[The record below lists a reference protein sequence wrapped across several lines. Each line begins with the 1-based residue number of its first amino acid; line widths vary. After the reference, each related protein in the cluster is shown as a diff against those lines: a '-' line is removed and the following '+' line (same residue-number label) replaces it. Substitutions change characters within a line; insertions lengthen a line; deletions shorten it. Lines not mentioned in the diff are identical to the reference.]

1 MYVNIIILGAI
12 PSGSL
17 GLVQFK
23 ISIWSFTS
31 SSVIKKSGQVFTGLI
46 FSVGRS
52 GSSSICKTINDN
64 YSNFLSTINRVCD
77 KHIPSKVVVIR
88 PDDKPFMNNSIRTGQ

>member
-1 MYVNIIILGAI
+1 MMDWDTCLRILGATS
-12 PSGSL
+12 SGPL

-23 ISIWSFTS
+23 ISSWSFTS

-52 GSSSICKTINDN
+52 GSSSICEIFEKYWLKISHFFDGCTIILPPCFNG
-64 YSNFLSTINRVCD
+64 V
-77 KHIPSKVVVIR
+77 
-88 PDDKPFMNNSIRTGQ
+88 